1 MLTLPVESLVQR
13 FIRKCQM
20 KLGFL
25 GLGMFFNR
33 HKNIRIR
40 GMARIRWCGPL
51 GFCSDWVAS
60 LLLRLVYTLQ
70 KMATKSP
77 KSHFRTASTQSLVSV
92 ITHKTSA

>member
-20 KLGFL
+20 KLGLL

-33 HKNIRIR
+33 HENIRIR

-51 GFCSDWVAS
+51 GFCSDWGAS
-60 LLLRLVYTLQ
+60 LCCDLSMLFKKWPQNLPKVISELLPL
-70 KMATKSP
+70 
-77 KSHFRTASTQSLVSV
+77 SH
-92 ITHKTSA
+92 